1 MGSHDHLVRQLS
13 VHKGSIGL
21 RRLRGDGLKSMVLV
35 ADELLARGHPRPRG
49 ACPTRGC
56 CGAGAKMAKELGDSG
71 AEYVDQ
77 TEADYRTFLV
87 RIKRAK
93 IKVV

>member
-1 MGSHDHLVRQLS
+1 
-13 VHKGSIGL
+13 
-21 RRLRGDGLKSMVLV
+21 
-35 ADELLARGHPRPRG
+35 
-49 ACPTRGC
+49 
-56 CGAGAKMAKELGDSG
+56 MAKELGDSG